1 LESIIY
7 VLRTGIQWNALSA
20 EYGAGSSIHEY
31 FSEWAQAGFFR
42 WMWRE
47 GLISSE
53 VIGNGN
59 AWTEAPLAREAV
71 GRNPRDWGKKGTKR
85 RVAVESPG
93 LPIGIVLDGA
103 KGHEVKLLE
112 GTVRLIVTAH
122 PEGCTGVLTRGMG
135 ERGNVW
141 KGTHPQSWGRTGGE
155 EG

>member
-1 LESIIY
+1 M
-7 VLRTGIQWNALSA
+7 LRIGIQWNALSA

-122 PEGCTGVLTRGMG
+122 PEGMHGCLDAGYGGAG
-135 ERGNVW
+135 ERVEGDPSAVVGKN
-141 KGTHPQSWGRTGGE
+141 GRRRRITRSL
-155 EG
+155 